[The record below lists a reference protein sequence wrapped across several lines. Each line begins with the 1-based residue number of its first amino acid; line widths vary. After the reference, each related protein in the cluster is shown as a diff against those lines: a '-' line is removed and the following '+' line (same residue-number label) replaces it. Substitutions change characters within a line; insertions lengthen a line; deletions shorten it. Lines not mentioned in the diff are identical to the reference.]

1 MSSRFGIY
9 YARRTNIEPD
19 RHFLDTFALAQTLET
34 PLGSFVGFKY
44 EPGSPPFPVAQ
55 KYFGLA
61 SSRAIGETLYIGVQ
75 ANVGFFHYEHC
86 QEGALLRRLAY
97 NYDGGWILV
106 EGCPQDWER
115 EILFVEEKLQTTLAC
130 FEEDMHDH
138 IRGIWERKQLQP
150 GDQFPG
156 VDPDALYGELQR
168 YYQLPSIADYLKLH
182 GEQ

>member
-19 RHFLDTFALAQTLET
+19 QNFLNTFALTQTLDT
-34 PLGSFVGFKY
+34 PFGSFACVKY
-44 EPGSPPFPVAQ
+44 EPGSPRFPVAQ

-61 SSRAIGETLYIGVQ
+61 YSRAIGETIYIGVQ

-86 QEGALLRRLAY
+86 QEGALLRQIAY

-106 EGCPQDWER
+106 EGSPQDWER
-115 EILFVEEKLQTTLAC
+115 QIVFAEDELQTTLAC

-138 IRGIWERKQLQP
+138 IRRIWERKHLQQ
-150 GDQFPG
+150 GEQFPG
-156 VDPDALYGELQR
+156 VDPDALYGELRQ
-168 YYQLPSIADYLKLH
+168 YYHLPSIFDYLKLH
-182 GEQ
+182 GEK